1 VAGLRRVAVLAAA
14 LLLLTE
20 AWATADSP
28 TQQTL
33 LKGAA
38 VVFVTD
44 AALDPGRRE
53 GGVVSIHLRD
63 PLVFEGAVLAP
74 AGTKAEIVIG
84 SVPAA
89 NGKRRP
95 VYTIERFSINAG
107 LLPVRASEPIVP
119 PLPAGAAIA
128 ARTEAP
134 VDHVGGR
141 WSVRL
146 PFPFALGGDAPAS
159 AYTPTPART
168 PPPFTINTSR
178 GRRGA
183 TPTPAPTVAPTP
195 EPAITPYVPETPT
208 PPVTPAPSP
217 SP

>member
-1 VAGLRRVAVLAAA
+1 MAGIRRVAVLAAA

-20 AWATADSP
+20 AWATAESP
-28 TQQTL
+28 PQHALPTGT
-33 LKGAA
+33 A

-44 AALDPGRRE
+44 APLDAGRRE
-53 GGVVSIHLRD
+53 GGVVSVHLRD

-74 AGTKAEIVIG
+74 AGAKAQIVVG
-84 SVPAA
+84 SAPAA

-95 VYTIERFSINAG
+95 VYTIERFTINAG
-107 LLPVRASEPIVP
+107 LLPVRAAEPIVP
-119 PLPAGAAIA
+119 PLPSGTQVA
-128 ARTEAP
+128 ARTEAE
-134 VDHVGGR
+134 VDHLGNR

-146 PFPFALGGDAPAS
+146 PFPFALGGDSPAS

-168 PPPFTINTSR
+168 PPPFTINTR

-183 TPTPAPTVAPTP
+183 TPPPTPSPTTTPTPAPA
-195 EPAITPYVPETPT
+195 ETPYVPA
-208 PPVTPAPSP
+208 PAPSA